1 MIGDV
6 TFFNKS
12 TGEQIT
18 TTTRNIETTMMVRH
32 IRDIGI
38 NSDSV
43 SIAFGCGVLCADMG
57 RTISHIKSLEEL
69 RSEYDKQVVQNIL
82 EVYSDLLKI
91 EFTEESFKEYIT
103 QIGESFYDDENIITL
118 NMV

>member
-12 TGEQIT
+12 TGEQLT
-18 TTTRNIETTMMVRH
+18 TTTKNIETTMMINH
-32 IRDIGI
+32 IREFGI
-38 NSDSV
+38 NSQNPST
-43 SIAFGCGVLCADMG
+43 AFRCGVLCADMG
-57 RTISHIKSLEEL
+57 RTISHIKSLEEF
-69 RSEYDKQVVQNIL
+69 RTDYDKQVINNIL
-82 EVYSDLLKI
+82 DVYSDLLNI

-103 QIGESFYDDENIITL
+103 QIGETFYDDENIITL